1 MKSLS
6 FRAIVAGALAFLVC
20 PGVASALDL
29 TLFFGGAVPGKL
41 TTDLVVSPATTYREL
56 TSGPIF
62 GVRLNTNLAKIIGLE
77 HTLAFS
83 TDYLTPRSIL
93 NPQNA
98 NGFVYNTNLTV
109 NIPVKKF
116 VPYGTIGLGL
126 VYQYG
131 YPNAPI
137 GLRFAINYGGGI
149 KFLRLIGPVG
159 LRFDLRGYRAM
170 GIPLVS
176 SEASLNIFEAS
187 GGVVF
192 SFAP

>member
-1 MKSLS
+1 MKSL
-6 FRAIVAGALAFLVC
+6 AIRCIAAGALALLAF
-20 PGVASALDL
+20 PAAASALDL

-41 TTDLVVSPATTYREL
+41 TTDLAASPATTFREL

-62 GVRLNTNLAKIIGLE
+62 GVRLNTNLVSIVGLE

-93 NPQNA
+93 NPGCA
-98 NGFVYNTNLTV
+98 NGFVYNTNLVV
-109 NIPVKKF
+109 NIPIRKI

-131 YPNAPI
+131 YPDAPI
-137 GLRFAINYGGGI
+137 GLRFAVNYGGGI
-149 KFLRLIGPVG
+149 KFLHLLGPVG
-159 LRFDLRGYRAM
+159 LRFDIRGYRAM
-170 GIPLVS
+170 GIPLLS

-192 SFAP
+192 SFTP